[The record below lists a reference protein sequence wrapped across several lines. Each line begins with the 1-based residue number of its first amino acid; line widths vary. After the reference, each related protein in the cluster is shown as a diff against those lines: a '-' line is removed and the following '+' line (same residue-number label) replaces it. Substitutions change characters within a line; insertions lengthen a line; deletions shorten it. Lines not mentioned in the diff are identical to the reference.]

1 MQDKSTLEWYEYL
14 IETVIITLIAMLW
27 YKVLLFRC
35 LPGMTCMR
43 SLIFLLEL
51 LAVYITFG
59 SLILFRYK
67 KTDWTA
73 VVSVL
78 IPFGVYTALAYV
90 HTVTALTKACLTAAL
105 IASAGYFLLIMFRK
119 VSRPRYRRKIYKN
132 RLYRCLCFSQTSIAL
147 AFLAVMIWTGIEGA
161 LGTDITNPSVEAEE
175 TDEYSQEQIIS
186 GNMDTILL
194 LQEEEW
200 DRLSLKERM
209 EVMQCLADLEAQYL
223 GLGHELNVICENLD
237 GTTLACYRDLTHTI
251 CFSSEHIENDSA
263 YDVANSLFHE
273 AFHAL
278 QHRLVEQY
286 NKMDED
292 TRNLLPNRRIAYYAE
307 EFADYIY
314 GSEDYIMYYYQYC
327 EMDSRAYAEKA
338 VSRYYDTIENYLNN
352 GGEA

>member
-1 MQDKSTLEWYEYL
+1 
-14 IETVIITLIAMLW
+14 
-27 YKVLLFRC
+27 
-35 LPGMTCMR
+35 
-43 SLIFLLEL
+43 
-51 LAVYITFG
+51 
-59 SLILFRYK
+59 
-67 KTDWTA
+67 
-73 VVSVL
+73 
-78 IPFGVYTALAYV
+78 
-90 HTVTALTKACLTAAL
+90 
-105 IASAGYFLLIMFRK
+105 
-119 VSRPRYRRKIYKN
+119 
-132 RLYRCLCFSQTSIAL
+132 
-147 AFLAVMIWTGIEGA
+147 
-161 LGTDITNPSVEAEE
+161 
-175 TDEYSQEQIIS
+175 
-186 GNMDTILL
+186 MDTILL

-251 CFSSEHIENDSA
+251 CFSSEHIGNDSA

-338 VSRYYDTIENYLNN
+338 VSRYYDAIENYLNN